1 MSFPPPTNSTV
12 SLNPIENMVNSLNSN
27 PYFIGSMMMLL
38 NLGGRHLAIG
48 LTPDQDKFFQHP
60 WFRRVLIFVI
70 FFVGTRNILTSF
82 FMSILINLILSYI
95 LNDQS
100 DMFLFKPNV
109 KSSKPEVKD
118 ISGAPIYTGLTPE
131 ETEIHKRLTE
141 KINKLSKPSE
151 KVKEPEK
158 QDISSQIIQTYSGI
172 MNKF

>member
-38 NLGGRHLAIG
+38 NLGGRHLVTG

-70 FFVGTRNILTSF
+70 FFVGTRNVLTSL
-82 FMSILINLILSYI
+82 FMSILINLIISYI

-100 DMFLFKPNV
+100 DMYLLKPNI

-118 ISGAPIYTGLTPE
+118 VSGAPIYTGLTPE

-141 KINKLSKPSE
+141 KLNKLSKPDKKKESE
-151 KVKEPEK
+151 KE
-158 QDISSQIIQTYSGI
+158 DISSQIIETYSGI

>member
-1 MSFPPPTNSTV
+1 MSFLPATNSTV
-12 SLNPIENMVNSLNSN
+12 SLNPIENTINSLNSN

-38 NLGGRHLAIG
+38 NLGGRHLATG

-60 WFRRVLIFVI
+60 WFRRILIFVV

-100 DMFLFKPNV
+100 DMYLFKPNV

-141 KINKLSKPSE
+141 KLNKVSKPDE
-151 KVKEPEK
+151 KKEPEE

>member
-1 MSFPPPTNSTV
+1 MSFPPPTNSVV
-12 SLNPIENMVNSLNSN
+12 STNPIENMVNSLNSN

-70 FFVGTRNILTSF
+70 FFVGTRNILTSL
-82 FMSILINLILSYI
+82 FMSILINLILSLL

-100 DMFLFKPNV
+100 DMFLLKPNV

-118 ISGAPIYTGLTPE
+118 VSGAPIYTGLTPE

-141 KINKLSKPSE
+141 KLNKLSKPDKKKESE
-151 KVKEPEK
+151 E